1 MKNVMKRLV
10 RVGCMAVAVFC
21 IAACDNDLDIQT
33 AYPFH
38 VETMPVPLRVTQ
50 GETVEIRCSLLA
62 EGRTMISVCTTPLH
76 RRTRT
81 VSSWSLRP
89 ITDRASNLI
98 SSLTMTMTKRKRQPQ
113 RKEGKAL
120 RAGNNYQRTLAG
132 LAIAVLLMLFPSVM
146 MAKER
151 MTELQRFNLAVEII
165 KHFEGWHTVRNHP
178 YVGWGHQLQPG
189 ERYSARTMTKAQGD
203 RLLRQ
208 DLMKMYRLFDGY
220 GKDQMLLAVLAYNV
234 GPYAILGTSKRP
246 RSTLLKKLDAGNRN
260 IFHDYMRFCR
270 YKGRKVKS
278 IERRRYVEFSLL
290 FIQ

>member
-1 MKNVMKRLV
+1 
-10 RVGCMAVAVFC
+10 
-21 IAACDNDLDIQT
+21 
-33 AYPFH
+33 
-38 VETMPVPLRVTQ
+38 
-50 GETVEIRCSLLA
+50 
-62 EGRTMISVCTTPLH
+62 
-76 RRTRT
+76 
-81 VSSWSLRP
+81 
-89 ITDRASNLI
+89 
-98 SSLTMTMTKRKRQPQ
+98 MTKRKRQPQ
-113 RKEGKAL
+113 RKEGKEL
-120 RAGNNYQRTLAG
+120 RIGNNHQRVLAG

-165 KHFEGWHTVRNHP
+165 KHFEGWHTFRNYP

-246 RSTLLKKLDAGNRN
+246 RSTLMRKLDAGKRN

-290 FIQ
+290 YIS

>member
-1 MKNVMKRLV
+1 MK
-10 RVGCMAVAVFC
+10 
-21 IAACDNDLDIQT
+21 
-33 AYPFH
+33 
-38 VETMPVPLRVTQ
+38 
-50 GETVEIRCSLLA
+50 LL
-62 EGRTMISVCTTPLH
+62 
-76 RRTRT
+76 
-81 VSSWSLRP
+81 
-89 ITDRASNLI
+89 
-98 SSLTMTMTKRKRQPQ
+98 

-120 RAGNNYQRTLAG
+120 RSGNSNHQTLAG
-132 LAIAVLLMLFPSVM
+132 LAVSVLLILCPMVAGAQNHPPTMS
-146 MAKER
+146 EW
-151 MTELQRFNLAVEII
+151 QRFNLAVEII
-165 KHFEGWHTVRNHP
+165 KHFEGWHTFRNYP

-246 RSTLLKKLDAGNRN
+246 RSTLMRKLDAGKRN

-290 FIQ
+290 YIS

>member
-1 MKNVMKRLV
+1 
-10 RVGCMAVAVFC
+10 
-21 IAACDNDLDIQT
+21 
-33 AYPFH
+33 
-38 VETMPVPLRVTQ
+38 
-50 GETVEIRCSLLA
+50 
-62 EGRTMISVCTTPLH
+62 
-76 RRTRT
+76 
-81 VSSWSLRP
+81 
-89 ITDRASNLI
+89 
-98 SSLTMTMTKRKRQPQ
+98 MTKRKRQTW

-132 LAIAVLLMLFPSVM
+132 LAIAVLLMLCPSAVT
-146 MAKER
+146 AQER

-165 KHFEGWHTVRNHP
+165 KHFEGWHTVRNYP

-189 ERYSARTMTKAQGD
+189 ERYSARTMTRAQGD

-234 GPYAILGTSKRP
+234 GPYAILG
-246 RSTLLKKLDAGNRN
+246 

>member
-1 MKNVMKRLV
+1 
-10 RVGCMAVAVFC
+10 
-21 IAACDNDLDIQT
+21 
-33 AYPFH
+33 
-38 VETMPVPLRVTQ
+38 
-50 GETVEIRCSLLA
+50 
-62 EGRTMISVCTTPLH
+62 
-76 RRTRT
+76 
-81 VSSWSLRP
+81 
-89 ITDRASNLI
+89 
-98 SSLTMTMTKRKRQPQ
+98 MTKRKRQPQ
-113 RKEGKAL
+113 RKEGKGL
-120 RAGNNYQRTLAG
+120 RAGNNHQRVLAG
-132 LAIAVLLMLFPSVM
+132 LAVAVLLMLCPRVAGAQNHPPTMS
-146 MAKER
+146 EW
-151 MTELQRFNLAVEII
+151 QRFNLAVEII
-165 KHFEGWHTVRNHP
+165 KHFEGWHTARNYP

-246 RSTLLKKLDAGNRN
+246 RSTLLRKLNAGNRN

>member
-1 MKNVMKRLV
+1 
-10 RVGCMAVAVFC
+10 
-21 IAACDNDLDIQT
+21 
-33 AYPFH
+33 
-38 VETMPVPLRVTQ
+38 
-50 GETVEIRCSLLA
+50 
-62 EGRTMISVCTTPLH
+62 
-76 RRTRT
+76 
-81 VSSWSLRP
+81 
-89 ITDRASNLI
+89 
-98 SSLTMTMTKRKRQPQ
+98 MTKRKRQPQ
-113 RKEGKAL
+113 RKEGKVL
-120 RAGNNYQRTLAG
+120 RAGNNHQRVLAG
-132 LAIAVLLMLFPSVM
+132 LAIVVLLLLCPSAVM
-146 MAKER
+146 AQEQ

-165 KHFEGWHTVRNHP
+165 KHFEGWHTARNYP

-189 ERYSARTMTKAQGD
+189 ERYSARTMTKVQGD

-260 IFHDYMRFCR
+260 IFHDYMCFCR

-290 FIQ
+290 YQK

>member
-1 MKNVMKRLV
+1 
-10 RVGCMAVAVFC
+10 
-21 IAACDNDLDIQT
+21 
-33 AYPFH
+33 
-38 VETMPVPLRVTQ
+38 
-50 GETVEIRCSLLA
+50 
-62 EGRTMISVCTTPLH
+62 
-76 RRTRT
+76 
-81 VSSWSLRP
+81 
-89 ITDRASNLI
+89 
-98 SSLTMTMTKRKRQPQ
+98 
-113 RKEGKAL
+113 
-120 RAGNNYQRTLAG
+120 LAG
-132 LAIAVLLMLFPSVM
+132 LAVAVLLMLCPMV
-146 MAKER
+146 AEAQNHPPA
-151 MTELQRFNLAVEII
+151 MTEVQRFNLAVEII

-203 RLLRQ
+203 
-208 DLMKMYRLFDGY
+208 FDGY

-246 RSTLLKKLDAGNRN
+246 RSTLLRKLDAGNRN

>member
-1 MKNVMKRLV
+1 M
-10 RVGCMAVAVFC
+10 
-21 IAACDNDLDIQT
+21 
-33 AYPFH
+33 
-38 VETMPVPLRVTQ
+38 
-50 GETVEIRCSLLA
+50 
-62 EGRTMISVCTTPLH
+62 
-76 RRTRT
+76 
-81 VSSWSLRP
+81 
-89 ITDRASNLI
+89 
-98 SSLTMTMTKRKRQPQ
+98 
-113 RKEGKAL
+113 
-120 RAGNNYQRTLAG
+120 RAGNNHQRVLAG
-132 LAIAVLLMLFPSVM
+132 LAIAVLLMLCPSAVT
-146 MAKER
+146 AQER

-165 KHFEGWHTVRNHP
+165 KHFEGWHTARNYP

-220 GKDQMLLAVLAYNV
+220 GKDQMLF
-234 GPYAILGTSKRP
+234 TSKRP

-290 FIQ
+290 FI

>member
-1 MKNVMKRLV
+1 
-10 RVGCMAVAVFC
+10 
-21 IAACDNDLDIQT
+21 
-33 AYPFH
+33 
-38 VETMPVPLRVTQ
+38 
-50 GETVEIRCSLLA
+50 
-62 EGRTMISVCTTPLH
+62 
-76 RRTRT
+76 
-81 VSSWSLRP
+81 
-89 ITDRASNLI
+89 
-98 SSLTMTMTKRKRQPQ
+98 MTKRKRQPQ
-113 RKEGKAL
+113 RKEGKVL
-120 RAGNNYQRTLAG
+120 RAGNNHQRVLAG
-132 LAIAVLLMLFPSVM
+132 LAIAVLLMLCPSAVT
-146 MAKER
+146 AQER

-165 KHFEGWHTVRNHP
+165 KHFEGWHTIRNYP

-189 ERYSARTMTKAQGD
+189 ERYSARSMTKAQGD

-246 RSTLLKKLDAGNRN
+246 RSTLLKKLDVGNRN

-290 FIQ
+290 YQK

>member
-1 MKNVMKRLV
+1 
-10 RVGCMAVAVFC
+10 
-21 IAACDNDLDIQT
+21 
-33 AYPFH
+33 
-38 VETMPVPLRVTQ
+38 
-50 GETVEIRCSLLA
+50 
-62 EGRTMISVCTTPLH
+62 
-76 RRTRT
+76 
-81 VSSWSLRP
+81 
-89 ITDRASNLI
+89 
-98 SSLTMTMTKRKRQPQ
+98 MTKRKRQPQ
-113 RKEGKAL
+113 RKEGKVL
-120 RAGNNYQRTLAG
+120 RAGNNHQRVLAG
-132 LAIAVLLMLFPSVM
+132 LAIAVLLMLCPSAVT
-146 MAKER
+146 AQER

-165 KHFEGWHTVRNHP
+165 KHFEGWHTARNYP

-189 ERYSARTMTKAQGD
+189 ERYSARTMTKAQGN

-234 GPYAILGTSKRP
+234 GPYAILGTGKRP
-246 RSTLLKKLDAGNRN
+246 RSTLLRKLDAGNRN

>member
-1 MKNVMKRLV
+1 
-10 RVGCMAVAVFC
+10 
-21 IAACDNDLDIQT
+21 
-33 AYPFH
+33 
-38 VETMPVPLRVTQ
+38 
-50 GETVEIRCSLLA
+50 
-62 EGRTMISVCTTPLH
+62 
-76 RRTRT
+76 
-81 VSSWSLRP
+81 
-89 ITDRASNLI
+89 
-98 SSLTMTMTKRKRQPQ
+98 MTKRKRQPQ
-113 RKEGKAL
+113 RKEGKGL
-120 RAGNNYQRTLAG
+120 RAGNNHQRVLAG

-165 KHFEGWHTVRNHP
+165 KHFEGWHTVRNYP

-189 ERYSARTMTKAQGD
+189 ERYSARTMTKVQGD

-208 DLMKMYRLFDGY
+208 DLMKFYRMFDGY

-246 RSTLLKKLDAGNRN
+246 RSTLLRKLDAGNRN
-260 IFHDYMRFCR
+260 IFNDYMRFCR

-290 FIQ
+290 YIN

>member
-1 MKNVMKRLV
+1 M
-10 RVGCMAVAVFC
+10 RVGS
-21 IAACDNDLDIQT
+21 NHQ
-33 AYPFH
+33 
-38 VETMPVPLRVTQ
+38 
-50 GETVEIRCSLLA
+50 
-62 EGRTMISVCTTPLH
+62 
-76 RRTRT
+76 
-81 VSSWSLRP
+81 
-89 ITDRASNLI
+89 RA
-98 SSLTMTMTKRKRQPQ
+98 
-113 RKEGKAL
+113 
-120 RAGNNYQRTLAG
+120 LAG
-132 LAIAVLLMLFPSVM
+132 LVIAVLLMLCPSVT
-146 MAKER
+146 MAKDMRPPSNQER
-151 MTELQRFNLAVEII
+151 ITEWQRFNLAVEII
-165 KHFEGWHTVRNHP
+165 KHFEGWHTFRNYP

-246 RSTLLKKLDAGNRN
+246 RSTLMRKLDAGKRN

-290 FIQ
+290 YIS

>member
-1 MKNVMKRLV
+1 
-10 RVGCMAVAVFC
+10 
-21 IAACDNDLDIQT
+21 
-33 AYPFH
+33 
-38 VETMPVPLRVTQ
+38 
-50 GETVEIRCSLLA
+50 
-62 EGRTMISVCTTPLH
+62 
-76 RRTRT
+76 
-81 VSSWSLRP
+81 
-89 ITDRASNLI
+89 
-98 SSLTMTMTKRKRQPQ
+98 MTKRKRQPQ

-120 RAGNNYQRTLAG
+120 RAGNNHQRVLAG
-132 LAIAVLLMLFPSVM
+132 LAIAVLLMLCPSAVT
-146 MAKER
+146 AQER

-165 KHFEGWHTVRNHP
+165 KHFEGWHTAHNYP
-178 YVGWGHQLQPG
+178 YVGWGHRLQPG

-203 RLLRQ
+203 RLLRH

-290 FIQ
+290 YIR

>member
-1 MKNVMKRLV
+1 
-10 RVGCMAVAVFC
+10 
-21 IAACDNDLDIQT
+21 
-33 AYPFH
+33 
-38 VETMPVPLRVTQ
+38 
-50 GETVEIRCSLLA
+50 
-62 EGRTMISVCTTPLH
+62 
-76 RRTRT
+76 
-81 VSSWSLRP
+81 
-89 ITDRASNLI
+89 
-98 SSLTMTMTKRKRQPQ
+98 MTKRKRQPQ

-120 RAGNNYQRTLAG
+120 RAGNNHQRVLAG
-132 LAIAVLLMLFPSVM
+132 LAIAVLLMLCPSAVT
-146 MAKER
+146 AQER

-165 KHFEGWHTVRNHP
+165 KHFEGWHTVRNYP

-246 RSTLLKKLDAGNRN
+246 RSTLLRKLDAGNCD

-270 YKGRKVKS
+270 YKGKRMKS

-290 FIQ
+290 YIQ

>member
-1 MKNVMKRLV
+1 
-10 RVGCMAVAVFC
+10 
-21 IAACDNDLDIQT
+21 
-33 AYPFH
+33 
-38 VETMPVPLRVTQ
+38 
-50 GETVEIRCSLLA
+50 
-62 EGRTMISVCTTPLH
+62 
-76 RRTRT
+76 
-81 VSSWSLRP
+81 
-89 ITDRASNLI
+89 
-98 SSLTMTMTKRKRQPQ
+98 MTKRKRQPQ
-113 RKEGKAL
+113 RKEGKEL
-120 RAGNNYQRTLAG
+120 RAGNNHQRALAG
-132 LAIAVLLMLFPSVM
+132 LAIAVLLMLCPSLM
-146 MAKER
+146 MAQER

-208 DLMKMYRLFDGY
+208 DLMKFYKMFDGY

-246 RSTLLKKLDAGNRN
+246 RSTLLKKLDADNRN

>member
-1 MKNVMKRLV
+1 M
-10 RVGCMAVAVFC
+10 
-21 IAACDNDLDIQT
+21 
-33 AYPFH
+33 
-38 VETMPVPLRVTQ
+38 
-50 GETVEIRCSLLA
+50 
-62 EGRTMISVCTTPLH
+62 
-76 RRTRT
+76 
-81 VSSWSLRP
+81 
-89 ITDRASNLI
+89 
-98 SSLTMTMTKRKRQPQ
+98 
-113 RKEGKAL
+113 
-120 RAGNNYQRTLAG
+120 RAGNNYQRILAG
-132 LAIAVLLMLFPSVM
+132 LAIAVLLMLCPSAVT
-146 MAKER
+146 AQER

-165 KHFEGWHTVRNHP
+165 KHFEGWHTVRNYP

-189 ERYSARTMTKAQGD
+189 ERYSARTMTRAQGD

>member
-1 MKNVMKRLV
+1 M
-10 RVGCMAVAVFC
+10 
-21 IAACDNDLDIQT
+21 
-33 AYPFH
+33 
-38 VETMPVPLRVTQ
+38 
-50 GETVEIRCSLLA
+50 
-62 EGRTMISVCTTPLH
+62 
-76 RRTRT
+76 
-81 VSSWSLRP
+81 
-89 ITDRASNLI
+89 
-98 SSLTMTMTKRKRQPQ
+98 
-113 RKEGKAL
+113 
-120 RAGNNYQRTLAG
+120 AG
-132 LAIAVLLMLFPSVM
+132 LAIAVLLMLCPSVT
-146 MAKER
+146 MAQEQ

-165 KHFEGWHTVRNHP
+165 KHFEGWHTVRRSALPLATSKNHP

-208 DLMKMYRLFDGY
+208 DLMKFYKMFDGY
-220 GKDQMLLAVLAYNV
+220 GKDQLLLAVLAYNV

-246 RSTLLKKLDAGNRN
+246 RSALLRKLDAGNRN

>member
-1 MKNVMKRLV
+1 MM
-10 RVGCMAVAVFC
+10 
-21 IAACDNDLDIQT
+21 
-33 AYPFH
+33 
-38 VETMPVPLRVTQ
+38 
-50 GETVEIRCSLLA
+50 
-62 EGRTMISVCTTPLH
+62 
-76 RRTRT
+76 
-81 VSSWSLRP
+81 
-89 ITDRASNLI
+89 
-98 SSLTMTMTKRKRQPQ
+98 KRKRQPQ

-120 RAGNNYQRTLAG
+120 RAGNNHQRVLAG
-132 LAIAVLLMLFPSVM
+132 LAIAVLLMLCPSAVT
-146 MAKER
+146 AQER

-165 KHFEGWHTVRNHP
+165 KHFEGWHTVRNYP

-203 RLLRQ
+203 RLLHH

-246 RSTLLKKLDAGNRN
+246 RSTLLRKLDAGNRN

>member
-1 MKNVMKRLV
+1 
-10 RVGCMAVAVFC
+10 
-21 IAACDNDLDIQT
+21 
-33 AYPFH
+33 
-38 VETMPVPLRVTQ
+38 
-50 GETVEIRCSLLA
+50 
-62 EGRTMISVCTTPLH
+62 
-76 RRTRT
+76 
-81 VSSWSLRP
+81 
-89 ITDRASNLI
+89 
-98 SSLTMTMTKRKRQPQ
+98 MTMTKRKRQPQ

-120 RAGNNYQRTLAG
+120 RAGNNHQRVLAG
-132 LAIAVLLMLFPSVM
+132 LAIAVLLMLCPSAVT
-146 MAKER
+146 AQEQ
-151 MTELQRFNLAVEII
+151 MTELQRFNLAVKII
-165 KHFEGWHTVRNHP
+165 KHFEGWHTAHNYP

-260 IFHDYMRFCR
+260 IFHDYMCFCR

>member
-1 MKNVMKRLV
+1 M
-10 RVGCMAVAVFC
+10 
-21 IAACDNDLDIQT
+21 
-33 AYPFH
+33 
-38 VETMPVPLRVTQ
+38 
-50 GETVEIRCSLLA
+50 
-62 EGRTMISVCTTPLH
+62 
-76 RRTRT
+76 
-81 VSSWSLRP
+81 
-89 ITDRASNLI
+89 
-98 SSLTMTMTKRKRQPQ
+98 KRKRQPQ
-113 RKEGKAL
+113 RKEGKEL
-120 RAGNNYQRTLAG
+120 RTGNNPQRVLAG
-132 LAIAVLLMLFPSVM
+132 LAIAVLLMLCPSAVT
-146 MAKER
+146 AQER

-246 RSTLLKKLDAGNRN
+246 RSTLLRKLDSGNRN